1 MIEITKNRKALL
13 NTIAHS
19 ELGSW
24 ILTHSDDGYNVL
36 VGSTPNNIMLF
47 HGYSDHPNQLVHI
60 RTGLDSTA
68 AGRYQLLHKFY
79 VAYCQLLGLHD
90 FSKESQDQIALQQL
104 KEKGALASIDIGDFA
119 NAIAK
124 ANTIWASL
132 PGSPYGQRTNNYDEL
147 LVIYQANGGSLTRG

>member
-1 MIEITKNRKALL
+1 MNTMSKNRKALL
-13 NTIAHS
+13 DTIAYS

-47 HGYSDHPNQLVHI
+47 NGYSDHPNKLVHI

-90 FSKESQDQIALQQL
+90 FSKDSQDQIALQQL
-104 KEKGALASIDIGDFA
+104 KEKGALACIDQGNFA
-119 NAIAK
+119 GAIAK

-132 PGSPYGQRTNNYDEL
+132 PGSPYNQHTNSYDEL
-147 LVIYQANGGSLTRG
+147 LVVYQMYGGTLN